1 MAIGTKNE
9 LIHCENCGEDYSATY
24 RRCPFCDEAGGRRR
38 NTRGGGYGGAIT
50 PNQVIAMIV
59 SLALIGAAVWI
70 VFSFVEP
77 LVRKGQPEAD
87 PGLAV
92 SPSPQV
98 SLQPDVSPDPADLAA
113 TAGPDDPTASPDP
126 AGPEETPAAPP
137 VGSVTAVS
145 LNRSDFT
152 LSGLGES
159 FRMTATLTP
168 TDAKAT
174 ITWTTADDSIVRVSA
189 DGVVTAVG
197 NGTTKVTANA
207 AAGISAECIVRVTNQ
222 ATTGGNGSSSSSS
235 GGETGGNNSSGST
248 STPNT
253 GTLTIN
259 KTDVSIKP
267 GESFTLKINGASSI
281 TWTTTD
287 SSKAT
292 VNADGKVTGVGAGR
306 CIIQGT
312 VNGQVYECIVRVK
325 N

>member
-24 RRCPFCDEAGGRRR
+24 KRCPFCDEAGGRRR

-70 VFSFVEP
+70 VFSAVYP
-77 LVRKGQPEAD
+77 LVRTGEPGAD
-87 PGLAV
+87 PSLVDPSPAV
-92 SPSPQV
+92 SPLPS
-98 SLQPDVSPDPADLAA
+98 VSPNPADPNV
-113 TAGPDDPTASPDP
+113 TAGPEDPDASPDP
-126 AGPEETPAAPP
+126 NGPEETLAPP
-137 VGSVTAVS
+137 IAGSVTAVK

-168 TDAKAT
+168 ADARAT
-174 ITWTTADDSIVRVSA
+174 ITWITADDSIVRVSA

-197 NGTTKVTANA
+197 NGTTKITAQA
-207 AAGISAECIVRVTNQ
+207 AAGVSAECVVRVTNQ

-235 GGETGGNNSSGST
+235 GGESSGGST
-248 STPNT
+248 STPNS
-253 GTLTIN
+253 GNLSIS
-259 KTDVSIKP
+259 KTDVSITP
-267 GESFTLKINGASSI
+267 GESFTLKINGASSV

-292 VNADGKVTGVGAGR
+292 VSADGNVTGVGAGR
-306 CIIQGT
+306 CVIQGT
-312 VNGQVYECIVRVK
+312 VNGEVYECIVRVRS
-325 N
+325 